1 MNSVDVVKLSDEER
15 GRRQA
20 AVDYARASMMLEGF
34 TLSPEL
40 ERQALAFVNGDMT
53 LVEFVCWDGL

>member
-1 MNSVDVVKLSDEER
+1 MNNVYVVEVSDEER

-20 AVDYARASMMLEGF
+20 AVDYARASLMLEGF

-40 ERQALAFVNGDMT
+40 EWQALAFVNGDMT